1 MTLRQIGIGC
11 AAAILMS
18 SPCYSGYV
26 NEGGV
31 GAFRVVGKVVTSE
44 VVGFAR
50 NVPLKD
56 AVRQVIP
63 SGYSVQVGNGTNGLM
78 DKRVYWNGG
87 RPWTDVLADMVAPIA
102 ELTVEV
108 DANSKTVSFV
118 SMASPSVVATVPTP
132 GGGDRGASGVAT
144 QASKTWSITPGKR
157 LSETLEHWGR
167 EAGWQSVIWEAP
179 DMVAEIGA
187 TFEGTFE
194 EAVASTMESLTR
206 SGTQLKAVFYSGN
219 KVVRIM
225 EARQ

>member
-31 GAFRVVGKVVTSE
+31 GAFRVVGKVVASE

-87 RPWTDVLADMVAPIA
+87 RSWTDVLSDMVAPIA

-108 DANSKTVSFV
+108 DANSKTVSFSSEGTQNFATKV
-118 SMASPSVVATVPTP
+118 PASSSPETDSQSRPPSVHSVWA
-132 GGGDRGASGVAT
+132 
-144 QASKTWSITPGKR
+144 ITPGKR
-157 LSETLEHWGR
+157 LSETLEQWGK
-167 EAGWQSVIWEAP
+167 EAGWQSVVWEAP
-179 DMVAEIGA
+179 DMVAEMGA
-187 TFEGTFE
+187 SFDGTFE
-194 EAVASTMESLTR
+194 EAVTHAMESLAR
-206 SGTQLKAVFYSGN
+206 SGTHLKAVFYSGN
-219 KVVRIM
+219 RVVRIM

>member
-11 AAAILMS
+11 AAAIAMS
-18 SPCYSGYV
+18 SLCYAGYV

-31 GAFRVVGKVVTSE
+31 GVFRVVGKVASSD

-50 NVPLKD
+50 NVRLKD

-63 SGYSVQVGNGTNGLM
+63 SGYSVQIGAGATNLM

-87 RPWTDVLADMVAPIA
+87 RQWTDVLSDMVAPIT
-102 ELTVEV
+102 ELSVDI
-108 DANSKTVSFV
+108 DANSRVVSF
-118 SMASPSVVATVPTP
+118 SSAVATSAEHSAVPSSES
-132 GGGDRGASGVAT
+132 ASES
-144 QASKTWSITPGKR
+144 ASAPARAVWTIVPGKR
-157 LSETLEHWGR
+157 LSEILEQWGR
-167 EAGWQSVIWEAP
+167 EAGWQSVVWEAP
-179 DMVAEIGA
+179 DMVAEMGA

-194 EAVASTMESLTR
+194 EAVKRTMESLSR
-206 SGTQLKAVFYSGN
+206 SGTQLKAVFYGGN

>member
-87 RPWTDVLADMVAPIA
+87 RQWTDVLSDMVAPIT
-102 ELTVEV
+102 ELSVEI
-108 DANSKTVSFV
+108 DANSKVVSF
-118 SMASPSVVATVPTP
+118 SSAVPTSAAHSAVQSSES
-132 GGGDRGASGVAT
+132 ASDL
-144 QASKTWSITPGKR
+144 ASAPARAVWTVTPGKR
-157 LSETLEHWGR
+157 LSEILEQWGR

-179 DMVAEIGA
+179 DMVAEMGA

-194 EAVASTMESLTR
+194 EAVKRTMESLSR
-206 SGTQLKAVFYSGN
+206 SGTQLKAVFYGGN